1 MDFASAFSHSMRVSP
16 HLTSDLDETALY
28 GTLYKQNLL
37 TSKQLITI
45 YSRGTVDAGYPF
57 FYDMNGMDCYCFLYT
72 ISGSGKIENTVQ
84 NKSRLLTPES
94 LLFFDCSQ
102 PFTLQTSTA
111 PWKFKILFAGG
122 GSLGFY
128 MEAANEPFGCLIKE
142 TSSSELAHSFHLLFR
157 NSMEENIIY
166 KLADEKNM
174 TDLCV
179 TLLSR
184 LLEIKNPVLHI
195 PGYLLEI
202 KQLFDTH
209 YERSYSLDELENGFS
224 ISKYRLCREFSNYFG
239 ESPIQYLNRVRIMNS
254 KILLQN
260 TNLKIHE
267 IGTKVGIEN
276 TNHFIN
282 LFKRQEGIT
291 PLMYRE
297 TRLLY

>member
-1 MDFASAFSHSMRVSP
+1 MDFASVFSHSLRVPP

-28 GTLYKQNLL
+28 GTLYEQNPL
-37 TSKQLITI
+37 TSRQLMTI
-45 YSRGTVDAGYPF
+45 YSRGSIEAGYPF

-72 ISGSGKIENTVQ
+72 ISGSGKIENAAQ
-84 NKSRLLTPES
+84 DRSHLLTHES
-94 LLFFDCSQ
+94 LLFFDCGQ
-102 PFTLQTSTA
+102 PFTLQTSAA
-111 PWKFKILFAGG
+111 PWKFSILFAGG
-122 GSLGFY
+122 GNLPFY
-128 MEAANEPFGCLIKE
+128 MEAANEPFGCLVKG
-142 TSSSELAHSFHLLFR
+142 TSSGELTHSFHLLFQS
-157 NSMEENIIY
+157 SMEENIIY

-174 TDLCV
+174 TNLCV
-179 TLLSR
+179 ALLSH

-195 PGYLLEI
+195 PKYLLEI
-202 KQLFDTH
+202 KQLFDTN
-209 YERSYSLDELENGFS
+209 YEHSFSLDELENRFS
-224 ISKYRLCREFSNYFG
+224 ISKYRICREFSGYFG
-239 ESPIQYLNRVRIMNS
+239 ESPIQYLNRIRITNS
-254 KILLQN
+254 KLLLEN